1 MSSSLV
7 NSDTNNGIHP
17 LSLHRIRES
26 YRQRGA
32 LPVCDI
38 FRYLLKN
45 SMATDPRD
53 LVYGMLGLL
62 DEQDRNAITIDYKL
76 GPMEIY
82 QQVGRLLWSHHGEQ
96 ALSELLPWLSFHGND
111 NGFPS
116 WVPDFASQPI
126 RGWRDHRTIHTTRP
140 WRNQYENPFKSNQ
153 DVMVLQGI
161 MFDIVQNV
169 VITPD
174 EFSDAEEIIPILK
187 DIEEL
192 LLAAINCP
200 MPPHHPLRPLN
211 ELKRQESVLQ
221 TLTKSEVET
230 GDLFPGLD
238 DEQVWARLMGRT
250 PEIPIEI
257 GGDNIFHRLSIMLK
271 GKVLGR
277 KVLTTETGFV
287 GIGVPQI
294 E

>member
-1 MSSSLV
+1 
-7 NSDTNNGIHP
+7 
-17 LSLHRIRES
+17 
-26 YRQRGA
+26 
-32 LPVCDI
+32 
-38 FRYLLKN
+38 
-45 SMATDPRD
+45 
-53 LVYGMLGLL
+53 
-62 DEQDRNAITIDYKL
+62 
-76 GPMEIY
+76 
-82 QQVGRLLWSHHGEQ
+82 
-96 ALSELLPWLSFHGND
+96 
-111 NGFPS
+111 
-116 WVPDFASQPI
+116 
-126 RGWRDHRTIHTTRP
+126 
-140 WRNQYENPFKSNQ
+140 
-153 DVMVLQGI
+153 MVLQGI

-174 EFSDAEEIIPILK
+174 EFSDAEEIVPILK

-294 E
+294 EVGDVIAFIYGTTAPLVLRRCGDSYRIVGCAYVSGLMDPDLLDCYYDKMINQEALFNIV